1 MPRMF
6 DQPSS
11 DDTTADD
18 ATYQCWNCGALC
30 DRDTSHACDTEHYGP
45 FCKWCDRPL
54 PDGETDYCDAICVI
68 QAERDNREDR

>member
-1 MPRMF
+1 MASRY
-6 DQPSS
+6 DYPSS

-18 ATYQCWNCGALC
+18 FEPLTDDSEAC
-30 DRDTSHACDTEHYGP
+30 DRGDVGTVGDYEGP
-45 FCKWCDRPL
+45 LCKWCDRPL